1 MSDMTDPEA
10 ERGQVTRL
18 LHLGSPGRDDLLEL
32 VYGELRQIAQ
42 RRITGER
49 KNHTLQATAL
59 VHEAYLKLVDEDR
72 VAWQGRGQF
81 YGAAAEAMRRV
92 LIDHAR
98 KVKSAKRGGEFKR
111 VTLGAAEMAME
122 VSAERVLDLSDA
134 LEKLAAEDP
143 RSAEVAR
150 LRFLSGL
157 TIEEV
162 AFALELSERT
172 VHREWTYARARLVE
186 LMGDEGEGA

>member
-1 MSDMTDPEA
+1 MSETTDPDA

-18 LHLGSPGRDDLLEL
+18 LHLGGPGRDDLLDL

-122 VSAERVLDLSDA
+122 VSAERIIDLSDA
-134 LEKLAAEDP
+134 LEKLAGEDP

-186 LMGDEGEGA
+186 LMGDEDVG